1 MKRENRY
8 EVLKVKDIE
17 ASLTLEETKILAIL
31 CRKVAEYR
39 AIKGKNPLD
48 CVVVESDWPEYEKT
62 WEMIEKR
69 VKQDELKSFMH
80 EKFEGNQA
88 VYRNL
93 PYFYVVGR
101 KLVCSD
107 APSVRRLITY
117 TGYLYAIIARDD
129 EIKNDLDL
137 NQYNSNTV
145 LYQPCVWV
153 EPEEIIKYKD
163 NFAELIN
170 LKLSSLV

>member
-1 MKRENRY
+1 MIRENRY
-8 EVLKVKDIE
+8 VVFKNKDIE
-17 ASLTLEETKILAIL
+17 DGLSDTEKLILSAICSKIDKH
-31 CRKVAEYR
+31 RKER
-39 AIKGKNPLD
+39 GKEPLD

-69 VKQDELKSFMH
+69 VKQDELKSFMY

-129 EIKNDLDL
+129 EIKNDLDS

-145 LYQPCVWV
+145 LYQPCVRV